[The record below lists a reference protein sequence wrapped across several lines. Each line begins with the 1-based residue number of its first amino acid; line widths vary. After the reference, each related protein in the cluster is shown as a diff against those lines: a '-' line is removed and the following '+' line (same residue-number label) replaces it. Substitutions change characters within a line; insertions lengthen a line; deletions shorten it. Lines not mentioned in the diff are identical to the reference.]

1 MRTSSVARAT
11 HSDSR
16 FGIIAAHMLDY
27 VLVILHF
34 LGLALGMSSGFANM
48 VMAGLIAKAP
58 PEEKRV
64 LARFPPAMGR
74 LGLIGLTLL
83 WGSGLAIVW
92 TRYGGFSIL
101 PRPFIYKLTAVVLL
115 TICVISIHLLQR
127 RAQGGDASA
136 MAKIQLFGRLTGPL
150 ALLAIVFAVIT
161 FG

>member
-1 MRTSSVARAT
+1 M
-11 HSDSR
+11 
-16 FGIIAAHMLDY
+16 MLDY

-74 LGLIGLTLL
+74 VGLVGLALL
-83 WGSGLAIVW
+83 WGSGLSIVW
-92 TRYGGFSIL
+92 TRYGGFAIL
-101 PRPFIYKLTAVVLL
+101 PRTFIAKLTAVVLL
-115 TICVISIHLLQR
+115 TVCVLTINVLQR
-127 RAQGGDASA
+127 RAQAGDASA
-136 MAKIQLFGRLTGPL
+136 VARIQMLGKMTGPL
-150 ALLAIVFAVIT
+150 ALLAIIFAVIT

>member
-1 MRTSSVARAT
+1 MRTSSVARAA
-11 HSDSR
+11 HSESWS
-16 FGIIAAHMLDY
+16 GIIAAQMLDY

-74 LGLIGLTLL
+74 LGLVGLALL

-92 TRYGGFSIL
+92 PRYGGFSIM
-101 PRPFIYKLTAVVLL
+101 PRPFIYKLIAVVLL
-115 TICVISIHLLQR
+115 TICVISIHVLQR
-127 RAQGGDASA
+127 RAQAGDASA

>member
-1 MRTSSVARAT
+1 
-11 HSDSR
+11 
-16 FGIIAAHMLDY
+16 MLDY

-48 VMAGLIAKAP
+48 VMAGLIAKAS

-74 LGLIGLTLL
+74 LGLVGLVLL
-83 WGSGLAIVW
+83 WGSGLTIVW

-101 PRPFIYKLTAVVLL
+101 PRTFIYKLIAVVML
-115 TICVISIHLLQR
+115 TICVLSIHVLQR
-127 RAQGGDASA
+127 RAQAGDASA
-136 MAKIQLFGRLTGPL
+136 TAKIQIFGKLTGPF
-150 ALLAIVFAVIT
+150 ALLAIIFAVMT